1 MRSISKTLSA
11 NDTGETGGHQ
21 AGILVPKNPAV
32 LGFFPPLEREV
43 KNPRHRIFFRDD
55 TGQQWEFAF
64 IYYNGKLFG
73 GTRNEY
79 RLTKMTPFI
88 RQAGLRAGDEL
99 ILEHREEEGYSL
111 RYARAQGARIRDGV
125 LKLGGAWKVIRVGD

>member
-21 AGILVPKNPAV
+21 AGILVPKNSNV
-32 LGFFPPLEREV
+32 LSFFPPLGREV
-43 KNPRHRIFFRDD
+43 KNPRHQLFFRDD

-88 RQAGLRAGDEL
+88 RQMGLKAGDEL
-99 ILEHREEEGYSL
+99 IFEHREKEGYL
-111 RYARAQGARIRDGV
+111 IRYTRARGTRIQDGV
-125 LKLGGAWKVIRVGD
+125 IKLGGGWKVVRLID